1 MCGERE
7 GKVRREWGILAEQI
21 VEDLILG
28 SSSGGSYTVASTIV
42 NLMKDDVCWASN
54 GVEGKRGGDRK
65 QDGIQ
70 RQRQSKI

>member
-42 NLMKDDVCWASN
+42 NLMKDDVC
-54 GVEGKRGGDRK
+54 
-65 QDGIQ
+65 
-70 RQRQSKI
+70 